1 MNHNINFN
9 LDTLSEGAVKERIN
23 QEMQKISSNIM
34 DLNTDPEKER
44 TLVIEVKMKPNK
56 NRDTLLTA
64 VQVKSKL
71 VPQDKSYTTMLIG
84 QDVRTGAIQVN
95 ELLSGTKGQ
104 MYFDDNGEIRTD
116 IGDLVEDDQGD
127 QIIDFNKRN
136 AK

>member
-95 ELLSGTKGQ
+95 ELLSGSKGQ

-116 IGDLVEDDQGD
+116 IGDLVEDDQRD